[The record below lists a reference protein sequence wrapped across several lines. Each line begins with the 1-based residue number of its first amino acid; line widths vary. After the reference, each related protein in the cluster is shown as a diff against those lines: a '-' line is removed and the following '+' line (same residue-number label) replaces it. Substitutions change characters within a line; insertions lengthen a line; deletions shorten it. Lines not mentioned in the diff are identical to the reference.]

1 MATLSRLELS
11 EEEKESYT
19 TEINNIFSFIE
30 ELNKLDTSS
39 VDITVHAIPI
49 CNIFRE
55 DVVGE
60 TLELGKALQN
70 APDEKMDNIV
80 SREFFKYYAQSVLEN
95 ANGQFPVSTD

>member
-1 MATLSRLELS
+1 MRKVNKLPITKKEIEQMATLSRLELS

-70 APDEKMDNIV
+70 APDEKD
-80 SREFFKYYAQSVLEN
+80 
-95 ANGQFPVSTD
+95 GQYRVPRIL